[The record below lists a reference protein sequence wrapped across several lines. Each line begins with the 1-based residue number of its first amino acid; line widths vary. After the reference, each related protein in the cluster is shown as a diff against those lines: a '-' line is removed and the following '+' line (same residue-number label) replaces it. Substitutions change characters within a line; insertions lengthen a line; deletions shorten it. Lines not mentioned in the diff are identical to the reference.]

1 MPTPSTDEFIKKIA
15 ALPENVRRAMSSV
28 ATGERIIEIGR
39 KYDLM
44 IDEIGALSREIGY
57 VMLGE
62 KRAHEF
68 VKNVQAALKTDRET
82 AFNIAQDVNHAI
94 FFQIRQNLKD
104 IHGISQSA
112 PLLPDMPL
120 DAARDLPAVAGLPQ
134 RPAGGASQTAS
145 APYWNALK
153 NNEGMSNATPASPRA
168 NTSGAAEATEKS
180 EPAPP
185 AAAENQLAAAELAP
199 STNSLK
205 REVENLLDEA
215 AAHSDAEQLPAIL
228 KTAALEKE
236 TGIAPFNLPT
246 AETQTQPETVSVKI
260 EPAENETAAVNAN
273 ESQKLLAVDDVAD
286 EPEPP
291 PKITPYSADPYREPI
306 EE

>member
-15 ALPENVRRAMSSV
+15 ALPENVRRAMSSI

-44 IDEIGALSREIGY
+44 IDEIGALSQEIGY

-120 DAARDLPAVAGLPQ
+120 DGARDLPRQAGLPQ
-134 RPAGGASQTAS
+134 QPAGGAPS

-153 NNEGMSNATPASPRA
+153 NNESMSNATPASPRA
-168 NTSGAAEATEKS
+168 NAPGAAEATEKP
-180 EPAPP
+180 EPAIP
-185 AAAENQLAAAELAP
+185 AAAENQPAAAEPAP
-199 STNSLK
+199 PAKSLK

-215 AAHSDAEQLPAIL
+215 EAHSDAEQLPAIRE
-228 KTAALEKE
+228 TAAPEKE
-236 TGIAPFNLPT
+236 TGIAPSNLPT
-246 AETQTQPETVSVKI
+246 AEIENGPETVPVKR
-260 EPAENETAAVNAN
+260 EPARNGTAAADAN
-273 ESQKLLAVDDVAD
+273 ENQKPAAMNGAADDS
-286 EPEPP
+286 PP
-291 PKITPYSADPYREPI
+291 QITSYSADPYREPI